1 MLFWLNHKS
10 IICETLNPSPPDFL
24 FKPVNKCKQ
33 TMNVLLNPDQVVEE
47 LKVSK
52 MNVDQNCTKQKIAT
66 ICYKIGCCA
75 FVF

>member
-1 MLFWLNHKS
+1 
-10 IICETLNPSPPDFL
+10 
-24 FKPVNKCKQ
+24 
-33 TMNVLLNPDQVVEE
+33 MNVLLNPDQVVEE

-52 MNVDQNCTKQKIAT
+52 INVDQNCTKPKIAT